1 MISKNMTRIMKKK
14 GITGAALSEATG
26 CSRAAISQ
34 YMNGVNVPSR
44 NRLGDIAE
52 SLGVTVEELEE
63 QEHIDVKAE
72 EQEIHVTQPTLSIT
86 QAARL
91 MHKHVDYVKTG
102 LIQGRPGFEFGSAVK
117 ISSRWS
123 FFISA
128 AKFTEVTGIPV
139 PERRNGGK

>member
-1 MISKNMTRIMKKK
+1 MISQNMKRIMKEKD
-14 GITGAALSEATG
+14 ITGAALALATG
-26 CSRAAISQ
+26 YSRAAISQ
-34 YMNGVNVPSR
+34 YMNGVNVPSKH
-44 NRLGDIAE
+44 RLEAIAVV
-52 SLGVTVEELEE
+52 LGVTIEELER
-63 QEHIDVKAE
+63 QERIDTTVE
-72 EQEIHVTQPTLSIT
+72 DQGIPVMQPTLSIT

-91 MHKHVDYVKTG
+91 MHKHVDYVKAG

-139 PERRNGGK
+139 KKILK

>member
-1 MISKNMTRIMKKK
+1 MISKNMARIMKEK
-14 GITGAALSEATG
+14 GITGAALAEAAG
-26 CSRAAISQ
+26 CSRAAVSQ
-34 YMNGVNVPSR
+34 YMNGVNMPSWHR
-44 NRLGDIAE
+44 IEAIAE
-52 SLGVTVEELEE
+52 ILGVTVEELEGR
-63 QEHIDVKAE
+63 EHIDSRTE
-72 EQEIHVTQPTLSIT
+72 DQEIPVIQPTLSIT

-91 MHKHVDYVKTG
+91 MHKHVDYVKAG